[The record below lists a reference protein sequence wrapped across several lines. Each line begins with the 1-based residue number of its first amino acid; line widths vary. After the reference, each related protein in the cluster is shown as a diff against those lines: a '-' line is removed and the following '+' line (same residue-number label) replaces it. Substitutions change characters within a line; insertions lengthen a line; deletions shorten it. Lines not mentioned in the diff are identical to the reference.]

1 VGGGTKISWVRWKS
15 VCQQK
20 HNEGVRVKDIRVM
33 NVSLLAKWRW
43 RLLDGKAALWKDV
56 LQAKYGNRVGRL
68 LEGGVELGRI
78 SLLFGG
84 RS

>member
-1 VGGGTKISWVRWKS
+1 
-15 VCQQK
+15 
-20 HNEGVRVKDIRVM
+20 M